1 MYYPAAPVSPLST
14 SSQSSNSSSS
24 GCEDELGLK
33 GIISGIYAPNWTSEL
48 ERLFVPTP
56 ETTRTR
62 SVRSVWE
69 EFENNRRETE
79 LDELDRLFRGL
90 DVGDVRR
97 QLVLQQASSAAAVNE
112 APAAPIA
119 MMTPSAVMNMNM
131 NNLVAAAHHQ
141 VACSTVE
148 DILTKAKLIEILRER
163 ERLQRSKAR
172 RIQKKGSAAATG
184 KVCVFCRNNGE
195 AEAVYSSHQLK
206 DPEGAVTCP
215 ILYIYTCP
223 ICGANGKSAHTIKYC
238 PYNTGDTLC
247 IRELT
252 KTGRNAAGKPF

>member
-1 MYYPAAPVSPLST
+1 V
-14 SSQSSNSSSS
+14 Q
-24 GCEDELGLK
+24 
-33 GIISGIYAPNWTSEL
+33 
-48 ERLFVPTP
+48 
-56 ETTRTR
+56 TTRCSR
-62 SVRSVWE
+62 GPEVKSVWE
-69 EFENNRRETE
+69 EFENNGRETE

-90 DVGDVRR
+90 DAGDVRR
-97 QLVLQQASSAAAVNE
+97 QMALQQQQQQQQESSSPVVSPESNTIPSPTASHSSDTLSRHV
-112 APAAPIA
+112 APDA
-119 MMTPSAVMNMNM
+119 
-131 NNLVAAAHHQ
+131 
-141 VACSTVE
+141 VE

-172 RIQKKGSAAATG
+172 RLQKKGATGAATG

-195 AEAVYSSHQLK
+195 AEAVYTSHQLK

-238 PYNTGDTLC
+238 PYNTGDTIC

-252 KTGRNAAGKPF
+252 KNGRNSAGKLYAGIF

>member
-1 MYYPAAPVSPLST
+1 M
-14 SSQSSNSSSS
+14 
-24 GCEDELGLK
+24 C
-33 GIISGIYAPNWTSEL
+33 
-48 ERLFVPTP
+48 FVQ
-56 ETTRTR
+56 TTRCSRGGGSGGTE
-62 SVRSVWE
+62 VKSVWE
-69 EFENNRRETE
+69 EFENNGRETE

-90 DVGDVRR
+90 DAGDVRR
-97 QLVLQQASSAAAVNE
+97 QMALQQQQQQSPPAVDPLSPTASTSPVSGDTLARHVVPDA
-112 APAAPIA
+112 
-119 MMTPSAVMNMNM
+119 
-131 NNLVAAAHHQ
+131 
-141 VACSTVE
+141 VE

-172 RIQKKGSAAATG
+172 RLQKKGSSASATG

-195 AEAVYSSHQLK
+195 AEAVYTSHQLK

-238 PYNTGDTLC
+238 PYNTGDTIC

-252 KTGRNAAGKPF
+252 KNGRNAAGKLYSGVF

>member
-1 MYYPAAPVSPLST
+1 MWAVCVQTST
-14 SSQSSNSSSS
+14 PRC
-24 GCEDELGLK
+24 GRGGGGGEVK
-33 GIISGIYAPNWTSEL
+33 
-48 ERLFVPTP
+48 
-56 ETTRTR
+56 
-62 SVRSVWE
+62 SVWE
-69 EFENNRRETE
+69 EFENNGRETE

-90 DVGDVRR
+90 DAGDVRR
-97 QLVLQQASSAAAVNE
+97 QMALQQQQQSPTLSDPGSVPGVVPSLSE
-112 APAAPIA
+112 SPLSRVPPTPANDA
-119 MMTPSAVMNMNM
+119 
-131 NNLVAAAHHQ
+131 
-141 VACSTVE
+141 VE

-172 RIQKKGSAAATG
+172 RLQKKGGSAASATG

-195 AEAVYSSHQLK
+195 AEAVYTSHQLK

-238 PYNTGDTLC
+238 PYNTGDTIC

-252 KTGRNAAGKPF
+252 KTGRSATGKLYAGVF

>member
-1 MYYPAAPVSPLST
+1 V
-14 SSQSSNSSSS
+14 
-24 GCEDELGLK
+24 K
-33 GIISGIYAPNWTSEL
+33 
-48 ERLFVPTP
+48 
-56 ETTRTR
+56 
-62 SVRSVWE
+62 SVWE
-69 EFENNRRETE
+69 EFENNGRETE

-90 DVGDVRR
+90 DAGDVRR
-97 QLVLQQASSAAAVNE
+97 QMAQQQQMSPTASDGVPVPSTAASTAVSSE
-112 APAAPIA
+112 ALTRHVAPDA
-119 MMTPSAVMNMNM
+119 
-131 NNLVAAAHHQ
+131 
-141 VACSTVE
+141 VE

-172 RIQKKGSAAATG
+172 RLQKKGGSASTTG

-195 AEAVYSSHQLK
+195 AEAVYTSHQLK

-238 PYNTGDTLC
+238 PYNTGDTIC

-252 KTGRNAAGKPF
+252 KTGRNATGKLYASVY

>member
-1 MYYPAAPVSPLST
+1 V
-14 SSQSSNSSSS
+14 
-24 GCEDELGLK
+24 K
-33 GIISGIYAPNWTSEL
+33 
-48 ERLFVPTP
+48 
-56 ETTRTR
+56 
-62 SVRSVWE
+62 SVWE
-69 EFENNRRETE
+69 EFENNGRETE

-90 DVGDVRR
+90 DTGDVRR
-97 QLVLQQASSAAAVNE
+97 QLIMQQTTLADTTTVPSPAPMGVNDFVARHQMSCSA
-112 APAAPIA
+112 
-119 MMTPSAVMNMNM
+119 
-131 NNLVAAAHHQ
+131 
-141 VACSTVE
+141 VE

-172 RIQKKGSAAATG
+172 RVQKKGAGAGATG

-252 KTGRNAAGKPF
+252 KSGRNAAGKQF